1 MDMQPSVHFVLM
13 LIALICLFCA
23 AINRPNPT
31 PLSIGWLGM
40 FFWALDILILGAVR

>member
-1 MDMQPSVHFVLM
+1 MTLTAHFVLM

-23 AINRPNPT
+23 AINRPNAA

-40 FFWALDILILGAVR
+40 FFWALDILVSTAR